1 MEDAVSNFS
10 CEKNL
15 DVEIFLRENA
25 INREKRD
32 LTRTYLIIDQNK
44 FESDNKINIVAY
56 FSIAL
61 KTLIIPQTLS
71 NSKIKKIDGFSKD
84 AKDSIVYLI
93 GQLARNDDYNSEAIT
108 GAEILARALNIISDI
123 KDKIGGKVVLVEC
136 EDQQKVIDFYLENDF
151 ERLPEH
157 SENELINSIKKIIA
171 SEEEITSPIINA
183 INEIIAIHDE
193 KRINDYVKFI
203 KFI

>member
-15 DVEIFLRENA
+15 DVENFLREDA

-44 FESDNKINIVAY
+44 FESDNEINIVAY

-93 GQLARNDDYNSEAIT
+93 GQLARNDGYNTEAIT

-136 EDQQKVIDFYLENDF
+136 ENQKKVIDFYLENDF

-157 SENELINSIKKIIA
+157 SENELINAIKEIIA

>member
-15 DVEIFLRENA
+15 DVENFLREDA

-44 FESDNKINIVAY
+44 FESDNEINIVAY

-93 GQLARNDDYNSEAIT
+93 GQLARNDGYNTEAIT

-136 EDQQKVIDFYLENDF
+136 EDQKKVIDFYLENDF

-157 SENELINSIKKIIA
+157 SEN
-171 SEEEITSPIINA
+171 
-183 INEIIAIHDE
+183 
-193 KRINDYVKFI
+193 
-203 KFI
+203 

>member
-1 MEDAVSNFS
+1 M
-10 CEKNL
+10 
-15 DVEIFLRENA
+15 
-25 INREKRD
+25 
-32 LTRTYLIIDQNK
+32 IIDQNK
-44 FESDNKINIVAY
+44 FESDNEINIVAY

-71 NSKIKKIDGFSKD
+71 NAKIKKIDGFSKD
-84 AKDSIVYLI
+84 AKDSIVYLV
-93 GQLARNDDYNSEAIT
+93 GQLARNDGYNTEAIT

-136 EDQQKVIDFYLENDF
+136 EDQKKVIDFYLENDF

-157 SENELINSIKKIIA
+157 SENELINAIKEIIA

>member
-15 DVEIFLRENA
+15 DVENFLREDA

-44 FESDNKINIVAY
+44 FESDNEINIVAY

-93 GQLARNDDYNSEAIT
+93 GQLARNDGYNTEAIT

-136 EDQQKVIDFYLENDF
+136 EDQKKVIDFYLENDF

-157 SENELINSIKKIIA
+157 SENELINAIKEIIA

>member
-1 MEDAVSNFS
+1 VEDAVSNFS

-15 DVEIFLRENA
+15 DVENFLREDA

-44 FESDNKINIVAY
+44 FESDNEINIVAY

-93 GQLARNDDYNSEAIT
+93 GQLARNDGYNTEAIT

-136 EDQQKVIDFYLENDF
+136 ENQKKVIDFYLENDF

-157 SENELINSIKKIIA
+157 SENELINAIKEIIA

>member
-1 MEDAVSNFS
+1 MEKAVSSFS

-15 DVEIFLRENA
+15 DVEKFIREDA

-32 LTRTYLIIDQNK
+32 LTRTYLIIDQNE
-44 FESDNKINIVAY
+44 FEINNQIDIVAY

-71 NSKIKKIDGFSKD
+71 NSKIKRIDGFSKD
-84 AKDSIVYLI
+84 AKESIVYLI
-93 GQLARNDDYNSEAIT
+93 GQLARDDNYSSEAIR
-108 GAEILARALNIISDI
+108 GADILARALNIISDI

-136 EDQQKVIDFYLENDF
+136 EDRKKVIDFYLENEF

-157 SENELINSIKKIIA
+157 SENELINEIKEII
-171 SEEEITSPIINA
+171 ELREEITSPIINA

-193 KRINDYVKFI
+193 KRINDYAKFI

>member
-1 MEDAVSNFS
+1 MEDAVSNFF

-15 DVEIFLRENA
+15 DVENFLRENA

-44 FESDNKINIVAY
+44 FESDNEINIVAY

-84 AKDSIVYLI
+84 AKESIVYLI
-93 GQLARNDDYNSEAIT
+93 GQLARNDDYNTEAIT

-136 EDQQKVIDFYLENDF
+136 EDQQKVIDFNLENDF

-157 SENELINSIKKIIA
+157 SENELINAIKEIIA

-193 KRINDYVKFI
+193 KRISDYVKFI

>member
-1 MEDAVSNFS
+1 VEKAVSNFF

-15 DVEIFLRENA
+15 DVEKFLREDA

-44 FESDNKINIVAY
+44 FEEKNEISIVAY

-84 AKDSIVYLI
+84 AKESIVYLI
-93 GQLARNDDYNSEAIT
+93 GQLARNDNYSSEAIT
-108 GAEILARALNIISDI
+108 GADILARALNVISDI

-136 EDQQKVIDFYLENDF
+136 EDKKKIINFYLENEF

-157 SENELINSIKKIIA
+157 SENELINAIKGIIE
-171 SEEEITSPIINA
+171 SREEITSPIINA

-193 KRINDYVKFI
+193 KRINDYAKFI

>member
-1 MEDAVSNFS
+1 VEDAVSNFS

-15 DVEIFLRENA
+15 DVENFLREDA

-44 FESDNKINIVAY
+44 FESDNEINIVAY

-93 GQLARNDDYNSEAIT
+93 GQLARNDGYNTEAIT

-136 EDQQKVIDFYLENDF
+136 EDQKKVIDFYLENDF

-157 SENELINSIKKIIA
+157 SENELINAIKEIIA

>member
-1 MEDAVSNFS
+1 VEDAVSNFS

-15 DVEIFLRENA
+15 DVENFLREDA

-44 FESDNKINIVAY
+44 FESDNEINIVAY

-93 GQLARNDDYNSEAIT
+93 GQLARNDGYNTEAIT

-136 EDQQKVIDFYLENDF
+136 EDQKKVIDFYLENDF

-157 SENELINSIKKIIA
+157 SEN
-171 SEEEITSPIINA
+171 
-183 INEIIAIHDE
+183 
-193 KRINDYVKFI
+193 
-203 KFI
+203 

>member
-1 MEDAVSNFS
+1 VEDAVFNFS

-15 DVEIFLRENA
+15 DVENFLREDA

-44 FESDNKINIVAY
+44 FESDNEINIVAY

-71 NSKIKKIDGFSKD
+71 NAKIKKIDGFSKD

-93 GQLARNDDYNSEAIT
+93 GQLARNDDYNTETIT

-136 EDQQKVIDFYLENDF
+136 CFLQVKIPGFCKVFF
-151 ERLPEH
+151 T
-157 SENELINSIKKIIA
+157 A
-171 SEEEITSPIINA
+171 TQ
-183 INEIIAIHDE
+183 
-193 KRINDYVKFI
+193 
-203 KFI
+203 

>member
-1 MEDAVSNFS
+1 VEDAVSNFS

-15 DVEIFLRENA
+15 DVENFLREDA

-44 FESDNKINIVAY
+44 FESDNEINIVAY

-71 NSKIKKIDGFSKD
+71 NSKIKKIDGFTKD
-84 AKDSIVYLI
+84 AKDIIVYLI
-93 GQLARNDDYNSEAIT
+93 GQLVRNDYYNSEAIT
-108 GAEILARALNIISDI
+108 GAKILARALNIISDI
-123 KDKIGGKVVLVEC
+123 KDKIVGKVVLVEC

-151 ERLPEH
+151 EKLPEH
-157 SENELINSIKKIIA
+157 SENELINSIKEIIA

>member
-1 MEDAVSNFS
+1 VEDAVSNFS

-15 DVEIFLRENA
+15 DVENFLREDA

-44 FESDNKINIVAY
+44 FESDNEINIVAY

-71 NSKIKKIDGFSKD
+71 NAKIKKIDGFSKD

-93 GQLARNDDYNSEAIT
+93 GQLARNDDYNTETIT

-136 EDQQKVIDFYLENDF
+136 CFLQVKIPGFCKVFF
-151 ERLPEH
+151 T
-157 SENELINSIKKIIA
+157 A
-171 SEEEITSPIINA
+171 TQ
-183 INEIIAIHDE
+183 
-193 KRINDYVKFI
+193 
-203 KFI
+203 

>member
-1 MEDAVSNFS
+1 MEKAVSSFS

-15 DVEIFLRENA
+15 DVEKFIREDA

-32 LTRTYLIIDQNK
+32 LTRTYLIIDQNE
-44 FESDNKINIVAY
+44 FEINNQFDIVAY

-71 NSKIKKIDGFSKD
+71 NSKIKRIDGFSKD
-84 AKDSIVYLI
+84 AKESIVYLI
-93 GQLARNDDYNSEAIT
+93 GQLARDDNYSSEAIR
-108 GAEILARALNIISDI
+108 GADILARALNIISDI

-136 EDQQKVIDFYLENDF
+136 EDRKKVIDFYLENEF

-157 SENELINSIKKIIA
+157 SENELINEIKEIIEA
-171 SEEEITSPIINA
+171 SEEITSPIINA

-193 KRINDYVKFI
+193 KRINDYAKFI